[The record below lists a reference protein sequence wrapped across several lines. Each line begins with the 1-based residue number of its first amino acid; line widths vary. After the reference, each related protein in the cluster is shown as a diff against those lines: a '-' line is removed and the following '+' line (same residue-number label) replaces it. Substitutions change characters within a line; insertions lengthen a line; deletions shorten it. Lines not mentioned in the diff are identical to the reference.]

1 MSRRL
6 TWFLGGLVILLG
18 LWTGWL
24 WFRPPALHGTVIQS
38 PETAPD
44 FTLQAADG
52 RMVSLRDFRGKY
64 VLLYFG
70 YTFCPDV
77 CPASLGNLAVALR
90 RLGEKANQVQ
100 VIMISVDP
108 ERDTP
113 EKMAEY
119 VSHFHPSFIG
129 LSGDAQEIARV
140 AALYG
145 IFYEKQEVESSAEY
159 LVNHTATIMVIDRE
173 GRLKLIWPFGV
184 TPDEIVADLKY
195 LLRR

>member
-1 MSRRL
+1 MPRRVV
-6 TWFLGGLVILLG
+6 WFLGGLVILLG
-18 LWTGWL
+18 LWVGWL
-24 WFRPPALHGTVIQS
+24 WFRPPSFHGTVMQS
-38 PETAPD
+38 PEAAPD
-44 FTLQAADG
+44 FTLQAAGG
-52 RMVSLRDFRGKY
+52 RTVSLSDFRGKY

-77 CPASLGNLAVALR
+77 CPASLGNLAAALR
-90 RLGEKANQVQ
+90 QLGKKADEVQ

-108 ERDTP
+108 QRDTP

-119 VSHFHPSFIG
+119 VAHFHPSFIG
-129 LSGDAQEIARV
+129 LSGDEREIARV

-145 IFYEKQEVESSAEY
+145 VFYEKQEVESGAEY
-159 LVNHTATIMVIDRE
+159 LVNHTATIMAIDRE

-184 TPDEIVADLKY
+184 TPGEIASDLEY